1 MYKYSSETLHQLL
14 LRMMSN
20 DYPRY
25 QNATELDILANLLSR
40 EQIVDYHE
48 VEWNA
53 FSLAL
58 QDGGLKKFID
68 KINSREETIRVLA
81 FLRSNAQTTVF
92 ALDQFSP
99 KLRLFEK
106 ECARLIHLNLEQ
118 SKRDE
123 YHGAYLDWPR
133 PNLERIAYGNPFQ
146 YTMSEEDK
154 IMAKHMPSYPHYTG
168 AFPPE
173 LVIYVAH
180 EFVNVFLEKAALFE
194 NTHDKA
200 NMPPMSQAAYIDP
213 IRYRL
218 MQLTDRYMYFDKE
231 PAYQTIWAMGVL
243 LRTNQKP
250 YWCRETFAKGIVEYL
265 CMTREF
271 CNSKPNM
278 DAAVTEIIQ
287 MTQPQLLFDEPVEQI
302 PQPTHAQPAR
312 PQGKRKTIMIDELAD
327 LIKEQVKAQ
336 VDAPKHP
343 FEITQ
348 FIVVQGNLHQDFKT
362 EYNAPVGTAIGNVE
376 QLNIKQHE

>member
-1 MYKYSSETLHQLL
+1 MYKYSRDILHRLL
-14 LRMMSN
+14 LRMQSI
-20 DYPRY
+20 DYPGY
-25 QNATELDILANLLSR
+25 KDATEMDMLAQLLTR
-40 EQIVDYHE
+40 EQIVDYNE
-48 VEWNA
+48 VEWQA
-53 FSLAL
+53 FYIRFLVEGAE
-58 QDGGLKKFID
+58 KFVQHI
-68 KINSREETIRVLA
+68 IPREEVVRVLA
-81 FLRSNAQTTVF
+81 YLRDNARKIFPEQVDD
-92 ALDQFSP
+92 LEVQ
-99 KLRLFEK
+99 KFEK

-133 PNLERIAYGNPFQ
+133 PNLERIAYGNPVQ

-154 IMAKHMPSYPHYTG
+154 IMAKHMPSYLHYTG

-173 LVIYVAH
+173 LVIHVAH
-180 EFVNVFLEKAALFE
+180 EFASKFIVQAALYE

-200 NMPPMSQAAYIDP
+200 NMPSMSQAAYIDP

-218 MQLTDRYMYFDKE
+218 MQLANRYMYLDKE

-243 LRTNQKP
+243 LRTNLKP

-278 DAAVTEIIQ
+278 DAAVTEIMQ

-312 PQGKRKTIMIDELAD
+312 PQGKRKTIIVNELAD
-327 LIKEQVKAQ
+327 LVKEQAKAQ

-362 EYNAPVGTAIGNVE
+362 EYNAPVRTAIGNVE
-376 QLNIKQHE
+376 QLNIKQQ

>member
-1 MYKYSSETLHQLL
+1 MYKYSFETLHQLL

-40 EQIVDYHE
+40 EQIVDYRE
-48 VEWNA
+48 IQWSA
-53 FSLAL
+53 FSFDL
-58 QDGGLKKFID
+58 QDDGLKKFID
-68 KINSREETIRVLA
+68 KIISREETIRVLA

-133 PNLERIAYGNPFQ
+133 PNLERIAYGNPVQ
-146 YTMSEEDK
+146 YTMSKEDK

-173 LVIYVAH
+173 LVIHVAH
-180 EFVNVFLEKAALFE
+180 EFASKFIVQAALFE

-213 IRYRL
+213 MRYRL
-218 MQLTDRYMYFDKE
+218 MQFADRYMYFDKE
-231 PAYQTIWAMGVL
+231 PAYQTLWAMAVIIKTHP
-243 LRTNQKP
+243 RTTWCQKKFFDA
-250 YWCRETFAKGIVEYL
+250 TVDYL
-265 CMTREF
+265 TLTRLGNTLKQS
-271 CNSKPNM
+271 CAAM
-278 DAAVTEIIQ
+278 DEIINLS
-287 MTQPQLLFDEPVEQI
+287 QPQIAFEEPVEKITAADSQ
-302 PQPTHAQPAR
+302 
-312 PQGKRKTIMIDELAD
+312 KTIRPMVSNAKQIVNELAD
-327 LIKEQVKAQ
+327 LLKEQVKAQ

-343 FEITQ
+343 FNITQ
-348 FIVVQGNLHQDFKT
+348 FIIVQSNLLQDFKT

>member
-1 MYKYSSETLHQLL
+1 MYKYSRDILHRLL
-14 LRMMSN
+14 LRMQSI
-20 DYPRY
+20 DYPGY
-25 QNATELDILANLLSR
+25 KDATEMDMLAQLLTR
-40 EQIVDYHE
+40 EQIVDYNE
-48 VEWNA
+48 VEWQA
-53 FSLAL
+53 FYIRFLVEGAE
-58 QDGGLKKFID
+58 KFVQHI
-68 KINSREETIRVLA
+68 IPREEVVRVLA
-81 FLRSNAQTTVF
+81 YLRDNARKIFPEQVDD
-92 ALDQFSP
+92 LEVQ
-99 KLRLFEK
+99 KFEK

-133 PNLERIAYGNPFQ
+133 PNLERIAYGNPVQ

-154 IMAKHMPSYPHYTG
+154 IMAKYMPSYLHYTG

-173 LVIYVAH
+173 LVIHVAH
-180 EFVNVFLEKAALFE
+180 EFASKFIVQAALYE

-200 NMPPMSQAAYIDP
+200 NMPSMSQAAYIDP

-218 MQLTDRYMYFDKE
+218 MQLANRYMYLDKE

-243 LRTNQKP
+243 LRTNLKP

-312 PQGKRKTIMIDELAD
+312 PQGKRKTIIVNELAD
-327 LIKEQVKAQ
+327 LVKEQAKAQ
-336 VDAPKHP
+336 VDALQTPVDLGK
-343 FEITQ
+343 
-348 FIVVQGNLHQDFKT
+348 FIYVSQTINV
-362 EYNAPVGTAIGNVE
+362 NAPTEQLIANVE
-376 QLNIKQHE
+376 QLNIKQQ

>member
-1 MYKYSSETLHQLL
+1 MYKYSRDILHRLL
-14 LRMMSN
+14 LRMQSI
-20 DYPRY
+20 DYPGY
-25 QNATELDILANLLSR
+25 KDATEMDMLAQLLTR
-40 EQIVDYHE
+40 EQIVDYNE
-48 VEWNA
+48 VEWQA
-53 FSLAL
+53 FYIRFLMEGAE
-58 QDGGLKKFID
+58 KFVQRI
-68 KINSREETIRVLA
+68 IPREEVVRVLA
-81 FLRSNAQTTVF
+81 YLRDNARKIFPEQVDD
-92 ALDQFSP
+92 LEVQ
-99 KLRLFEK
+99 KFEK
-106 ECARLIHLNLEQ
+106 ECARLIHKNLLE
-118 SKRDE
+118 SRRDQI
-123 YHGAYLDWPR
+123 HGAYLDWPR
-133 PNLERIAYGNPFQ
+133 PNLTRIAQGIPFKPAL
-146 YTMSEEDK
+146 SKEDE
-154 IMAKHMPSYPHYTG
+154 IIIKHMPSYPHYIG

-173 LVIYVAH
+173 MVIYVAH
-180 EFVNVFLEKAALFE
+180 EFVNVFLEKAALYHG
-194 NTHDKA
+194 NNDKHA
-200 NMPPMSQAAYIDP
+200 MPNMSQAAYIDP

-218 MQLTDRYMYFDKE
+218 MQLADRNMYFDKE

-278 DAAVTEIIQ
+278 DAAVTEIMQ

-312 PQGKRKTIMIDELAD
+312 PQGKRKTIMVNELAD
-327 LIKEQVKAQ
+327 LVKEQAKAQ

-343 FEITQ
+343 FDITQ

-376 QLNIKQHE
+376 QLNINNNE

>member
-1 MYKYSSETLHQLL
+1 MYKYSFETLHQLL
-14 LRMMSN
+14 LRMMST

-40 EQIVDYHE
+40 EQIVDYRE
-48 VEWNA
+48 IQWSA
-53 FSLAL
+53 FSFDL
-58 QDGGLKKFID
+58 QDDGLKKFID
-68 KINSREETIRVLA
+68 KIISREETIRVLA

-99 KLRLFEK
+99 KRRPFEK

-173 LVIYVAH
+173 LVIHVAH
-180 EFVNVFLEKAALFE
+180 EFASKFIVQAALFE

-200 NMPPMSQAAYIDP
+200 NMPPMSQAAYINP
-213 IRYRL
+213 MRYRL
-218 MQLTDRYMYFDKE
+218 MQLADRYMYFDKE
-231 PAYQTIWAMGVL
+231 PAYQTLWAMAVIIKTNP
-243 LRTNQKP
+243 RTT
-250 YWCRETFAKGIVEYL
+250 WCQTKFFEATVDYL
-265 CMTREF
+265 ALTRLGNTLKQS
-271 CNSKPNM
+271 CAAM
-278 DAAVTEIIQ
+278 DEIINLS
-287 MTQPQLLFDEPVEQI
+287 QPQIAFEEPVEKITATNSQKPIRPMVTNAKQI
-302 PQPTHAQPAR
+302 V
-312 PQGKRKTIMIDELAD
+312 DELAD
-327 LIKEQVKAQ
+327 YLQHQASTQ
-336 VDAPKHP
+336 VDALQTPVDLGK
-343 FEITQ
+343 
-348 FIVVQGNLHQDFKT
+348 FIYISQTINV
-362 EYNAPVGTAIGNVE
+362 NAPTEQLIANVE
-376 QLNIKQHE
+376 QLNIKQQ

>member
-1 MYKYSSETLHQLL
+1 MYKYSRDILHRLL
-14 LRMMSN
+14 LRMQSI
-20 DYPRY
+20 DYPGY
-25 QNATELDILANLLSR
+25 KDATEMDMLAQLLTR
-40 EQIVDYHE
+40 EQIVDYNE
-48 VEWNA
+48 VEWQA
-53 FSLAL
+53 FYIRFLVEGAE
-58 QDGGLKKFID
+58 KFVQRI
-68 KINSREETIRVLA
+68 IPREEVVRVLA
-81 FLRSNAQTTVF
+81 YLRDNARKIFPEQVDD
-92 ALDQFSP
+92 LEVQ
-99 KLRLFEK
+99 KFEK

-133 PNLERIAYGNPFQ
+133 PNLERIAYGNPVQ

-154 IMAKHMPSYPHYTG
+154 IMAKHMPSYLHYTG

-173 LVIYVAH
+173 LVIHVAH
-180 EFVNVFLEKAALFE
+180 EFASKFIVQAALYE

-200 NMPPMSQAAYIDP
+200 NMPSMSQAAYIDP

-218 MQLTDRYMYFDKE
+218 MQLADRYMYLDKE

-243 LRTNQKP
+243 LRTNLKP

-278 DAAVTEIIQ
+278 DAAVTEIMQ

-312 PQGKRKTIMIDELAD
+312 PQGKRKTIIVNELAD
-327 LIKEQVKAQ
+327 LVTEQAKAQ

-362 EYNAPVGTAIGNVE
+362 EYNAPVRTAIGNVE
-376 QLNIKQHE
+376 QLNIKQQ

>member
-1 MYKYSSETLHQLL
+1 MYKYSRDILHRLL
-14 LRMMSN
+14 LRMQSIA
-20 DYPRY
+20 YPGY
-25 QNATELDILANLLSR
+25 KDATEMDMLAQLLTR
-40 EQIVDYHE
+40 EQIVDYNE
-48 VEWNA
+48 VEWQA
-53 FSLAL
+53 FYIRFLVEGAE
-58 QDGGLKKFID
+58 KFVQHITP
-68 KINSREETIRVLA
+68 REEVVRVLA
-81 FLRSNAQTTVF
+81 YLRDNARKIFPEQVDD
-92 ALDQFSP
+92 LEVQ
-99 KLRLFEK
+99 KFEK

-173 LVIYVAH
+173 LVIHVAH
-180 EFVNVFLEKAALFE
+180 EFANKFIVQAALYE

-218 MQLTDRYMYFDKE
+218 TQLADRYMYFDRE

-243 LRTNQKP
+243 LRTNLKP

-265 CMTREF
+265 YRTREF

-278 DAAVTEIIQ
+278 DAAVTEIMQ

-312 PQGKRKTIMIDELAD
+312 PQGKRKTIIVNELAD
-327 LIKEQVKAQ
+327 LVKEQAKAQ

-362 EYNAPVGTAIGNVE
+362 EYNAPVRTAIGNVE
-376 QLNIKQHE
+376 QLNIKQQ